1 MPPANTGATLN
12 KLRRVSL
19 RITRAEVEAM
29 CCFLSVV
36 EQAQVIL

>member
-1 MPPANTGATLN
+1 
-12 KLRRVSL
+12 VSL
-19 RITRAEVEAM
+19 RFESAEVEAM

>member
-1 MPPANTGATLN
+1 LAA
-12 KLRRVSL
+12 VSL
-19 RITRAEVEAM
+19 RFEIELVVAM